1 MKRFLVIIIT
11 LTSFIN
17 AWAQDS
23 AATEGNGYGIK
34 TVVLDAGHG
43 GKDPGAQSHGYNE
56 KDLNLKIVKLLGD
69 KIKKEYPDVNV
80 IYTRDSDVFL
90 ELWERTNIAN
100 KNHADLFISVH
111 CNANKKTAPYGTET
125 YVMGLHKSK
134 ENLEVSKRENA
145 SILLEDNYQEKYD
158 GYDPN
163 SDESNIIFTLL
174 QNVYLDQSLTLAKNI
189 QDRFEARGKYNRG
202 VKQAGF
208 LVLYT
213 ASMPSILTEVG
224 FISNADD
231 RAYLVSSSGQDEI
244 AQNIFEAFRQ
254 YKRNVEG
261 LPDDTE
267 SYGKAYKAPAE
278 VKTVQKTEQATAE
291 KQVATEKQVTTEKK
305 KEAKP
310 VTYYKIQFMTTSSKI
325 NTKEKKFSKM
335 KTISYTKVD
344 NKYKYTTG
352 KFKSK
357 SDAQEYLKSVKKMGY
372 KDAFIVEVTE

>member
-11 LTSFIN
+11 LTSFFN
-17 AWAQDS
+17 VWAQDS
-23 AATEGNGYGIK
+23 IATEGNGYEIK

-43 GKDPGAQSHGYNE
+43 GKDPGAQSNGYKE
-56 KDLNLKIVKLLGD
+56 KDVTLKIVKLLGA
-69 KIKKEYPDVNV
+69 KIKKEFPDVNV
-80 IYTRDSDVFL
+80 IYTRDSDVFI
-90 ELWERTNIAN
+90 ELRERTAIAN
-100 KNHADLFISVH
+100 RNHADLFISVH
-111 CNANKKTAPYGTET
+111 CNANKKTAPYGSET
-125 YVMGLHKSK
+125 FVMGLHKSK
-134 ENLEVSKRENA
+134 ENFEVSKRENA
-145 SILLEDNYQEKYD
+145 SILLEDNYQENYD

-174 QNVYLDQSLTLAKNI
+174 QNVHLDQSLTLAKNI
-189 QDRFEARGKYNRG
+189 QDRYEARGRHNRG

-224 FISNADD
+224 FITNAEE
-231 RAYLVSSSGQDEI
+231 RAYLVSASGQDEI

-261 LPDDTE
+261 LPDDTK
-267 SYGKAYKAPAE
+267 SYGKTYTAPAE
-278 VKTVQKTEQATAE
+278 VKTEQVT
-291 KQVATEKQVTTEKK
+291 VEKQVTTEKK
-305 KEAKP
+305 VATEKKKEAKP
-310 VTYYKIQFMTTSSKI
+310 ATYYKIQFMTTSSKI

-357 SDAQEYLKSVKKMGY
+357 SEAQEYLKSVKKMGY

>member
-11 LTSFIN
+11 LTSFFN
-17 AWAQDS
+17 VWAQDS
-23 AATEGNGYGIK
+23 IATEGNGYEIK

-43 GKDPGAQSHGYNE
+43 GKDPGAQSNGYKE
-56 KDLNLKIVKLLGD
+56 KDVTLKIVKLLGA
-69 KIKKEYPDVNV
+69 KIKKEFPDVNV

-90 ELWERTNIAN
+90 ELRERTAIAN
-100 KNHADLFISVH
+100 RNHADLFISVH
-111 CNANKKTAPYGTET
+111 CNANKKTAPYGSET
-125 YVMGLHKSK
+125 FVMGLHKSK
-134 ENLEVSKRENA
+134 ENFEVSKRENA
-145 SILLEDNYQEKYD
+145 SILLEDNYQENYD

-174 QNVYLDQSLTLAKNI
+174 QNVHLDQSLTLAKNI
-189 QDRFEARGKYNRG
+189 QDRYEARGRHNRG

-224 FISNADD
+224 FISNAEE
-231 RAYLVSSSGQDEI
+231 RAYLISSSGQDEI

-261 LPDDTE
+261 LPDDTQ
-267 SYGKAYKAPAE
+267 SYGKSYTAPAE
-278 VKTVQKTEQATAE
+278 VKTE
-291 KQVATEKQVTTEKK
+291 QVAVEKQVTTEKKVATEKK

-357 SDAQEYLKSVKKMGY
+357 SEAQEYLKSVKKMGY

>member
-11 LTSFIN
+11 LTSFFN
-17 AWAQDS
+17 VWAQDS
-23 AATEGNGYGIK
+23 IATEGNGYEIK

-43 GKDPGAQSHGYNE
+43 GKDPGAQSNGYKE
-56 KDLNLKIVKLLGD
+56 KDVTLKIVKLLGA
-69 KIKKEYPDVNV
+69 KIKKEFPDVNV
-80 IYTRDSDVFL
+80 IYTRDSDVFI
-90 ELWERTNIAN
+90 ELRERTAIAN
-100 KNHADLFISVH
+100 RNHADLFISVH
-111 CNANKKTAPYGTET
+111 CNANKKTAPYGSET
-125 YVMGLHKSK
+125 FVMGLHKSK
-134 ENLEVSKRENA
+134 ENFEVSKRENA
-145 SILLEDNYQEKYD
+145 SILLEDNYQENYD

-174 QNVYLDQSLTLAKNI
+174 QNVHLDQSLTLAKNI
-189 QDRFEARGKYNRG
+189 QDRYEARGRHNRG

-224 FISNADD
+224 FITNAEE
-231 RAYLVSSSGQDEI
+231 RAYLVSASGQDEI

-261 LPDDTE
+261 LPDDTK
-267 SYGKAYKAPAE
+267 SYGKTYTAPAE
-278 VKTVQKTEQATAE
+278 VKTEQVT
-291 KQVATEKQVTTEKK
+291 VEKQVTTEKKVATEKK

-357 SDAQEYLKSVKKMGY
+357 SEAQEYLKSVKKMGY

>member
-11 LTSFIN
+11 LTSFFN
-17 AWAQDS
+17 VWAQDS
-23 AATEGNGYGIK
+23 IATEGNGYEIK

-43 GKDPGAQSHGYNE
+43 GKDPGAQSNGYNE
-56 KDLNLKIVKLLGD
+56 KDVTLKIVKLLGA
-69 KIKKEYPDVNV
+69 KIKKEFPDVNV

-90 ELWERTNIAN
+90 ELRERTAIAN
-100 KNHADLFISVH
+100 RNHADLFISVH
-111 CNANKKTAPYGTET
+111 CNANKKTAPYGSET
-125 YVMGLHKSK
+125 FVMGLHKSK
-134 ENLEVSKRENA
+134 ENFEVSKRENA
-145 SILLEDNYQEKYD
+145 SILLEDNYQENYD

-174 QNVYLDQSLTLAKNI
+174 QNVHLDQSLTLAKNI
-189 QDRFEARGKYNRG
+189 QDRYEARGRHNRG

-224 FISNADD
+224 FITNAEE
-231 RAYLVSSSGQDEI
+231 RAYLVSASGQDEI

-261 LPDDTE
+261 LPDDTK
-267 SYGKAYKAPAE
+267 SYGKTYTAPAE
-278 VKTVQKTEQATAE
+278 VKTEQVT
-291 KQVATEKQVTTEKK
+291 VEKQVTTEKKVATEKK

-310 VTYYKIQFMTTSSKI
+310 VTYFKIQFMTTSSKI

-357 SDAQEYLKSVKKMGY
+357 SEAQEYLKSVKKMGY

>member
-11 LTSFIN
+11 LTSFFN
-17 AWAQDS
+17 VWAQDS
-23 AATEGNGYGIK
+23 VATEGNGYEIK

-43 GKDPGAQSHGYNE
+43 GKDPGAQSNGYNE
-56 KDLNLKIVKLLGD
+56 KDVTLKIVKLLGA
-69 KIKKEYPDVNV
+69 KIKKEFPDVNV

-90 ELWERTNIAN
+90 ELRERTAIAN
-100 KNHADLFISVH
+100 RNHADLFISVH
-111 CNANKKTAPYGTET
+111 CNANKKTAPYGSET
-125 YVMGLHKSK
+125 FVMGLHKSK
-134 ENLEVSKRENA
+134 ENFEVSKRENA
-145 SILLEDNYQEKYD
+145 SILLEDNYQENYD

-174 QNVYLDQSLTLAKNI
+174 QNVHLDQSLTLAKNI
-189 QDRFEARGKYNRG
+189 QDRYEARGRHNRG

-224 FISNADD
+224 FISNAEE
-231 RAYLVSSSGQDEI
+231 RAYLISSSGQDEI

-261 LPDDTE
+261 LPDDTQ
-267 SYGKAYKAPAE
+267 SYGKSYTAPAE
-278 VKTVQKTEQATAE
+278 VKAE
-291 KQVATEKQVTTEKK
+291 QVAVEKQVTTEKK
-305 KEAKP
+305 VATEKKKEAKP
-310 VTYYKIQFMTTSSKI
+310 ATYYKIQFMTTSSKI

-357 SDAQEYLKSVKKMGY
+357 SEAQEYLKSVKKMGY

>member
-11 LTSFIN
+11 LTSFFN
-17 AWAQDS
+17 VWAQDS
-23 AATEGNGYGIK
+23 VTTEGNGYEIK

-43 GKDPGAQSHGYNE
+43 GKDPGAQSNGYKE
-56 KDLNLKIVKLLGD
+56 KDVTLKIVKLLGA
-69 KIKKEYPDVNV
+69 KIKKEFPDVNV
-80 IYTRDSDVFL
+80 IYTRDSDVFI
-90 ELWERTNIAN
+90 ELRERTAIAN
-100 KNHADLFISVH
+100 RNHADLFISVH
-111 CNANKKTAPYGTET
+111 CNANKKTAPYGSET
-125 YVMGLHKSK
+125 FVMGLHKSK
-134 ENLEVSKRENA
+134 ENFEVSKRENA
-145 SILLEDNYQEKYD
+145 SILLEDNYQENYD

-174 QNVYLDQSLTLAKNI
+174 QNVHLDQSLTLAKNI
-189 QDRFEARGKYNRG
+189 QDRYEARGRHNRG

-224 FISNADD
+224 FITNAEE
-231 RAYLVSSSGQDEI
+231 RAYLVSASGQDEI

-261 LPDDTE
+261 LPDDTK
-267 SYGKAYKAPAE
+267 SYGKTYTAPAE
-278 VKTVQKTEQATAE
+278 VKTEQAT
-291 KQVATEKQVTTEKK
+291 VEKQVTTEKKVATEKK

-357 SDAQEYLKSVKKMGY
+357 SEAQEYLKSVKKMGY

>member
-43 GKDPGAQSHGYNE
+43 GKDPGAQAHGYNE

-278 VKTVQKTEQATAE
+278 VKTEQATVEKQVTTE
-291 KQVATEKQVTTEKK
+291 KQVATEKK

-357 SDAQEYLKSVKKMGY
+357 SEAQEYLKSVKKMGY